1 MITLLKLSSGAE
13 VVGKREIETNEYV
26 VLNRPLQINY
36 KYYVNATPSIWF
48 VRYSMFGESDSIMFD
63 KRHII
68 NQSIARDKF
77 VDFYNQNA
85 DFHFNELEQHID
97 SELTAA
103 VQNEMTPRA
112 KTSEEELKKFLE
124 SLSIEG
130 SQPN

>member
-1 MITLLKLSSGAE
+1 MITLLKLSNGAE
-13 VVGKREIETNEYV
+13 VVGRREVETDEYV

-48 VRYSMFGESDSIMFD
+48 VRYSMFGSSDSLVFD
-63 KRHII
+63 KKHII

-77 VDFYNQNA
+77 VDFYEQNA

-97 SELTAA
+97 SELVAA
-103 VQNEMTPRA
+103 VQSEVIPQS

-124 SLSIEG
+124 SISIEG
-130 SQPN
+130 TPPN